1 MLGRVANLLAR
12 TPFLSQLIAKIF
24 SYRSRYFGHSPSFR
38 SQTPSTGEFCNKN
51 LVNFAK
57 TGEFGDKPLS
67 HNLPQVIDLS

>member
-1 MLGRVANLLAR
+1 LPKQAQEVQH
-12 TPFLSQLIAKIF
+12 TQQWFQQ
-24 SYRSRYFGHSPSFR
+24 